1 MNPSEPV
8 KAAGLLAHNF
18 RRLRE
23 ERGLT
28 IEALNRATGLS
39 VQRLL
44 EIEAARRDV
53 RLDELTL
60 IALGLGVRIVALF
73 DDTG

>member
-1 MNPSEPV
+1 MNPSKPV
-8 KAAGLLAHNF
+8 KAAELLARNL

-23 ERGLT
+23 ERHVT
-28 IEALNRATGLS
+28 IEALSRATGLS
-39 VQRLL
+39 VQRLV

-53 RLDELTL
+53 PLDELTL

>member
-8 KAAGLLAHNF
+8 KAAKLLARNL

-23 ERGLT
+23 QRGLT
-28 IEALNRATGLS
+28 IEALSRATGLS
-39 VQRLL
+39 VQRLVK
-44 EIEAARRDV
+44 IEAARRDA